1 MGRYVST
8 WQQWPVRMLALATT
22 ALAATGLMSACSSPA
37 AGTFQPAAASSAD
50 SNQPTTAAP
59 AGGSGGGAFVM
70 PPFGSDVRV
79 VMPKWLPASS
89 REVPAVAADK
99 NFLLA
104 FLYAE
109 YRGNRDHRWT
119 QYASGT
125 ARQALAANLREPG
138 VTTESFTGTIRFSH
152 MSAFPDPTRTGDID
166 VAACFDNSHSR
177 DTNLATGKV
186 LADRTPA
193 DQHYYRST
201 DVLAADSQSRWH
213 VVAVYPVI
221 YYPQAKECKP

>member
-1 MGRYVST
+1 MGRNVST
-8 WQQWPVRMLALATT
+8 WQQWPVRRLALATV
-22 ALAATGLMSACSSPA
+22 ALAAAGLMSACSSPA
-37 AGTFQPAAASSAD
+37 AGTFQPAAESSAASD
-50 SNQPTTAAP
+50 PAASAGQ
-59 AGGSGGGAFVM
+59 AGGAGSTAFLM
-70 PPFGSDVRV
+70 PPFGSDVHV
-79 VMPKWLPASS
+79 VMPAWLPDTSS
-89 REVPAVAADK
+89 QVPAVVADK

-119 QYASGT
+119 RYASGT
-125 ARQALAANLREPG
+125 ARRELAANLRQPG

-152 MSAFPDPTRTGDID
+152 MTAFPDPNRTGKID

-177 DTNLATGKV
+177 DTNLATGKP
-186 LADRTPA
+186 LADHTSP

-201 DVLAADSQSRWH
+201 DVLGADSQGRWH
-213 VVAVYPVI
+213 VVAVYPVL